1 MKFNFRLKPILNIKM
16 QKEDILKAE
25 LGRVLEILNKE
36 NKKLELMVC
45 ELRNYIIEYK
55 ELLKETWTV
64 HNVNS
69 YNAYFDKQ
77 KKMIEIQRE
86 NVNKAKENADK
97 IRKELINV
105 TKEKKMLEKL
115 EEKKRTAFNRMLLSE
130 EQKLIDEIVSYKQNV
145 KLVEVEL

>member
-1 MKFNFRLKPILNIKM
+1 MKFNFRLKPVLNIKM

-25 LGRVLEILNKE
+25 LGRALEILNKE
-36 NKKLELMVC
+36 NKKLDLMVC

-55 ELLKETWTV
+55 ELLKKTWTV
-64 HNVNS
+64 CDVS
-69 YNAYFDKQ
+69 IYNAYFDKQ
-77 KKMIEIQRE
+77 KKMIEIQRA

-97 IRKELINV
+97 VRKELIDV

-115 EEKKRTAFNRMLLSE
+115 EEKKRAAFNRMLLGE

-145 KLVEVEL
+145 RLVEVEQ